1 MIGFCSTSI
10 GVGAGTRRTCL
21 LVGLCCLLIYNLNG
35 RSISAGDTYP
45 ARYQPFAIV
54 GHHSLLLDSIAT
66 VTAQGRSGTAYWL
79 LPVRSG
85 HIISL
90 YPVVQPV
97 LIAPLYLPA
106 VAYLQLQGWTETRLD
121 HLARVMEKITASLIA
136 SLSASLIY
144 LLLRRRADAPVAL
157 LLTIA
162 YAFGTT
168 TWVISSQALWQH
180 GIAQLLLI
188 GLLLLLTSPCTC
200 LLYTSPSPRD

>member
-1 MIGFCSTSI
+1 MHRITI
-10 GVGAGTRRTCL
+10 L
-21 LVGLCCLLIYNLNG
+21 IGLCCLLIYNLNG
-35 RSISAGDTYP
+35 RAISAGDTYP

-66 VTAQGRSGTAYWL
+66 LTAQGRGGAAYWM
-79 LPVRSG
+79 LPVRGG
-85 HIISL
+85 HMISL

-106 VAYLQLQGWTETRLD
+106 VAYLDWQGWSDTRLD

-136 SLSASLIY
+136 SLSAAL
-144 LLLRRRADAPVAL
+144 LFVLLRRRTDTRIAL

-180 GIAQLLLI
+180 GIAQLLII
-188 GLLLLLTSPCTC
+188 GLLLLLTAPCTARRA
-200 LLYTSPSPRD
+200 LAAGLPRS